1 MKAGC
6 VANQVSEWE
15 KIYSDL
21 EILSTVS
28 GLRLDFTEEIEYRS
42 SVTLSKYSPK
52 EEIFLSVEIKN
63 LLYKGVIEERQH
75 EESEYISPIFLTSKS
90 DGSFRMILNF
100 KS

>member
-42 SVTLSKYSPK
+42 SATLSKYSPK

>member
-6 VANQVSEWE
+6 VANQVSEWG

-28 GLRLDFTEEIEYRS
+28 GLRLDFTEEIEYRN

>member
-28 GLRLDFTEEIEYRS
+28 GLRLDFTEEIEYRN

-52 EEIFLSVEIKN
+52 EEVFLSVEIKN

>member
-52 EEIFLSVEIKN
+52 EEIFLSVEINN

-90 DGSFRMILNF
+90 DGPFRTILNF

>member
-15 KIYSDL
+15 KLYSDL

-52 EEIFLSVEIKN
+52 EKIFLSVEIKN

>member
-28 GLRLDFTEEIEYRS
+28 GLRLDFTEEIEYRN

-52 EEIFLSVEIKN
+52 EEIFLSVEINN

-90 DGSFRMILNF
+90 DGPFRMILNF